1 MGSYISKNR
10 EYICGPKQELSDYY
24 NEIKKDVK
32 IRKFDRERNIYT
44 KMNKKFRLKYK
55 LFNNFIF
62 KNILKYF

>member
-44 KMNKKFRLKYK
+44 KMNKNLD
-55 LFNNFIF
+55 
-62 KNILKYF
+62 